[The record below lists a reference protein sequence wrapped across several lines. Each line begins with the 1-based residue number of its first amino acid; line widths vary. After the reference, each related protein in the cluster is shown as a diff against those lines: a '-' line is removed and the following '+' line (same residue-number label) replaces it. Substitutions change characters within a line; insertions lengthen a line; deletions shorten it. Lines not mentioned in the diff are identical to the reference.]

1 VIQKITKIKNLGI
14 FSDYKWGADLEDFT
28 RYNLIYGWNG
38 SGKTTL
44 SKLFTALEDGTL
56 SKHPSLEYEIEADGT
71 KWKNGQNFNEK
82 VRVFNRDYV
91 TSNVE
96 KIDGSGPNPIFIL
109 GDENKKLVEQIERDE
124 TTVKER
130 DGALKLLRT
139 EKDSLEKQRGII
151 FTNVASHISENVSG
165 ESTRTYRKPN
175 AETDYTALAGKT
187 LLGDDDL
194 GTNKA
199 TLAQQE
205 KPAIS
210 ALKSEG
216 IQDTLDDITTASS
229 KLLEEEVVSVVIDR
243 LTQLQDVS
251 EWVERGLELHG
262 THNSDTCEFCGQALP
277 EDRIKAL
284 GDHFNDADKKLKTD
298 IETQLTRL
306 RTLYEDINKLE
317 MPEKAGFYDEIQPA
331 YQKSVEALDKV
342 KTTLLTDIT
351 ELGKIISDKKTKTTE
366 KVLLTSAVNSAPYTD
381 AIGEV
386 NAVIEK
392 HNQKTANFEKEKG
405 AARIALKTH
414 YLSDIVDNVE
424 SLDKDIKD
432 KQAQIDTLTNGDTDD
447 DDSLSLT
454 DLQKRITENRAK
466 VSSAHKACKQIN
478 DKLKAFLGR
487 DELIFEVDGE
497 GYVIKRHGEVA
508 DDLSEGERTAIAFV
522 YFTVQLQDQN
532 FDLKGGIVVIDDPI
546 SSLDS
551 NSLFQAFSFLK
562 DTVKDAQQV
571 FILTHNFEFLRQVK
585 NWFNHV
591 KKKNVNGVKK
601 QQRAF
606 YMIGNKVNGS
616 GRRAACISPLDRL
629 LWQYESEY
637 HYLFGLLHAFD
648 ADGSLESVYNFPN
661 IGRKFLETFLAFKI
675 PSSENLHEKVEH
687 LTYDAT
693 KKTSILR
700 FVETHSHAERSDGVL
715 NFDMTLPSG
724 GQAAIKELL
733 AMVQA
738 VDQTHY
744 DTLLKAH
751 NKTR

>member
-1 VIQKITKIKNLGI
+1 M
-14 FSDYKWGADLEDFT
+14 
-28 RYNLIYGWNG
+28 
-38 SGKTTL
+38 
-44 SKLFTALEDGTL
+44 
-56 SKHPSLEYEIEADGT
+56 
-71 KWKNGQNFNEK
+71 
-82 VRVFNRDYV
+82 
-91 TSNVE
+91 
-96 KIDGSGPNPIFIL
+96 
-109 GDENKKLVEQIERDE
+109 
-124 TTVKER
+124 
-130 DGALKLLRT
+130 
-139 EKDSLEKQRGII
+139 
-151 FTNVASHISENVSG
+151 
-165 ESTRTYRKPN
+165 
-175 AETDYTALAGKT
+175 
-187 LLGDDDL
+187 GDDDL